1 MVKERG
7 NYNNA
12 CAVYARH
19 YLNKRLTNWVT
30 AERRLYN
37 KFLAAKTKV
46 IFTNG
51 EKSFT
56 NRVLIDTML
65 TVRFAHQPKD
75 DLRQQYET
83 CLREAGDVPRLEF
96 MFFHVVQEAALLLHS
111 GIRLHLQRTRLV
123 LEEDREVA
131 DIRLRPLSQRDG
143 TGRATDRRGEATGV
157 AATAR

>member
-46 IFTNG
+46 IFANG
-51 EKSFT
+51 EKSF
-56 NRVLIDTML
+56 
-65 TVRFAHQPKD
+65 H
-75 DLRQQYET
+75 E
-83 CLREAGDVPRLEF
+83 PRPDR
-96 MFFHVVQEAALLLHS
+96 HHA
-111 GIRLHLQRTRLV
+111 
-123 LEEDREVA
+123 DREV
-131 DIRLRPLSQRDG
+131 RPSAER
-143 TGRATDRRGEATGV
+143 
-157 AATAR
+157 